1 MVAESSSEDEG
12 PSGFDL
18 DLGAFELVD
27 SGLTAETLLSAEE
40 PVSIVSRTII
50 TVILGNLP
58 PRHACPFGSSRH
70 STD

>member
-27 SGLTAETLLSAEE
+27 SGLSAETLLSAEE
-40 PVSIVSRTII
+40 PVSTKCQYNKWI
-50 TVILGNLP
+50 TLP
-58 PRHACPFGSSRH
+58 KF
-70 STD
+70 DL